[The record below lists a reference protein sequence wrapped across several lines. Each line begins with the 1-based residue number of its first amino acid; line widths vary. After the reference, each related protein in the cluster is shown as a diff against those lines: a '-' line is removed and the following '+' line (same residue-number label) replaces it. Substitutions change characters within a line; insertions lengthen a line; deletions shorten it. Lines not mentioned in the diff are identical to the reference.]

1 MNTILVAIILLSG
14 IGLFCAALITVA
26 SKLMFVKVDVRV
38 EKINSCLPG
47 ANCGACGFSSCEG
60 YAKALAAGEVASNLC
75 LPGGETALEQ
85 IKLILGQDSSEGLA
99 RNIAIV
105 QCRGDSLTVEDKM
118 DYAGEKTCF
127 AAKQLFGG
135 QRTCTFGC
143 IGYGDCVKVCPSDA
157 ICLENGLARIDPR
170 KCSGCA
176 VCVKICPPGVIAIEK
191 DPLYVAV
198 LCKNTE
204 KGAKTKAKCSKGC
217 IGCKKCEKT
226 CPAKT
231 IRVEDSL
238 ASIDYTVCYG
248 CRECV
253 DVCIAK
259 CIV

>member
-1 MNTILVAIILLSG
+1 MNTIFIAIISLSG
-14 IGLFCAALITVA
+14 IGLLCAALITVA
-26 SKLMFVKVDVRV
+26 SKIMFVKVDVRV

-47 ANCGACGFSSCEG
+47 ANCGACGFSSCES

-85 IKLILGQDSSEGLA
+85 INKILGQDSSEGLA
-99 RNIAIV
+99 KNIAVV

-118 DYAGEKTCF
+118 DYTGEKTCF

-157 ICLENGLARIDPR
+157 ICLENSLARIDPR

-176 VCVKICPPGVIAIEK
+176 VCAKICPTGVIAIEK
-191 DPLYVAV
+191 EPLHVAV

-253 DVCIAK
+253 DVCMVK